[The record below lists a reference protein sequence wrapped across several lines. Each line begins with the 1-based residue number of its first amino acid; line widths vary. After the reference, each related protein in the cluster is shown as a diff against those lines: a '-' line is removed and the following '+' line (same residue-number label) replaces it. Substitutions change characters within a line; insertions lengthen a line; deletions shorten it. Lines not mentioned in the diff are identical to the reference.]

1 MPGLDP
7 GIQGGESGSRWPL
20 DHRVKPGDDKEG
32 TPDIFR
38 NHDSHPSRLAQMA
51 RISSDS
57 VIGSKGLEMT
67 SMAPRAR

>member
-7 GIQGGESGSRWPL
+7 GIQGGKSGSRWPL
-20 DHRVKPGDDKEG
+20 DHRVKPGDDKKGGLE
-32 TPDIFR
+32 IFT
-38 NHDSHPSRLAQMA
+38 SVTQPSRLAQMA